1 MLHRRESN
9 VMEENLV
16 DGMMKEPEWWVK
28 SLMASRN
35 WLLIRLRQVVEA
47 IDNEDW
53 ERLKD
58 LRPVIDGGLK
68 GYEDFQTSYN
78 TCNGFKGTSAE
89 GVTYYGSTN

>member
-1 MLHRRESN
+1 
-9 VMEENLV
+9 MEEKLV
-16 DGMMKEPEWWVK
+16 DKMMKEPEWWVK
-28 SLMASRN
+28 SLMANRN

-68 GYEDFQTSYN
+68 GYEDFQTKYN
-78 TCNGFKGTSAE
+78 TCNGFKGTAAE